1 MQYEY
6 QNRVDKYAKVRY
18 RNFSSKYQQRGRPAL
33 GFEEF
38 LAKQEQVYARFRAQE
53 AVVRQK
59 GLNIDAAVYNEL
71 GGFVIAWK
79 HPVAT
84 ARAVA
89 ELSRKIGKIVPAME
103 YPAWSVH
110 TTLSDHMV
118 SPGFRVSAGSEEHWD
133 ILEALSASVKKAVLD
148 AADKNLQQCEIHYSA
163 PWLCNQT
170 TVIAQGIP
178 NVAFM
183 ALGDAVRSAC
193 KERGVALRPPWGA
206 HITVARFRTQTDP
219 KKAESLLQLLQ
230 ATSPIGTSV
239 PEALE
244 VGFFSMAGGNF
255 TYEVHQRL
263 PLE

>member
-1 MQYEY
+1 ME
-6 QNRVDKYAKVRY
+6 
-18 RNFSSKYQQRGRPAL
+18 FG
-33 GFEEF
+33 EF
-38 LAKQEQVYARFRAQE
+38 LAKQEQIYARFRAQE
-53 AVVRQK
+53 AVVRQQ
-59 GLNIDAAVYNEL
+59 GLIPDAAVQNEL

-79 HPVAT
+79 HPPSR

-89 ELSRKIGKIVPAME
+89 ELSREIGEIVPVME
-103 YPAWSVH
+103 YSAWSVH
-110 TTLSDHMV
+110 TTLSDHRV
-118 SPGFRVSAGSEEHWD
+118 SPGFEVNVGSEEHWNT
-133 ILEALSASVKKAVLD
+133 LQALSAGAKKAVHD
-148 AADKNLQQCEIHYSA
+148 AADKNLPQCEVHYTA

-170 TVIAQGIP
+170 TVIAQGVP

-193 KERGVALRPPWGA
+193 QERGIELRPPWGA
-206 HITVARFRTQTDP
+206 HITVARFRTRADP

-239 PEALE
+239 PETLE
-244 VGFFSMAGGNF
+244 VGSFSMAGGNF